1 MQSLSFI
8 QSFLTHITGINAE
21 NAAEKLP
28 TILFAVV
35 SAVLTL
41 IVGFWLGNLAGKLLV
56 KILEK
61 RNVDRSVHFFLSKTL
76 STIIK
81 IIFVI
86 TALSKLGFNINS
98 FVAAIGAAGVTAGIG
113 LKDCISQ
120 FASGIQILLNQPFKS
135 GDFVELES
143 VKGKVQDI
151 HLMYT
156 TLIMEDNRQVTV
168 PNDHITSNNI
178 INYTAGDFR
187 RADLIYSISYS
198 EDIARAKAVL
208 YDVARKNPH
217 VLDNPPVYVAVKEH
231 AGSSINLVCQV
242 WCKSDNYYPTFYTMQ
257 EDVKLAFDKNNIE
270 IPFEQLDVHIKNEK
284 E

>member
-28 TILFAVV
+28 AILFAVV

-198 EDIARAKAVL
+198 EDIAKAKAIL
-208 YDVARKNPH
+208 YDVAKKNVN

-257 EDVKLAFDKNNIE
+257 EEVKLAFDANNIE